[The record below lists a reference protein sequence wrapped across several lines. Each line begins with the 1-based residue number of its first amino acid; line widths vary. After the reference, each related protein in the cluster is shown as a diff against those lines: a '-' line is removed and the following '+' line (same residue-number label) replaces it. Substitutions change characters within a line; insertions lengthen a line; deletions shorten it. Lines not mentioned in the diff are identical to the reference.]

1 MRKLI
6 CILICSLLYLFFCG
20 QYYSAD
26 EEELISRLES
36 EAGEINENLPD
47 EVNDFLDDNDISVED
62 TEKMTSIT
70 PGDVFRY
77 ILGEFKTKL
86 KMPLKTLACLL
97 GAVLISSLAG
107 SMGDTITNKSLTRIY
122 EVITVIITVGV
133 ICNPISQCIKN
144 TATTLSQGSNF
155 MIGYIPIFAGITASS
170 GNVTSAV
177 SYNSIVL
184 IVAEIAVQ
192 LASNYLMPML
202 SICMALGIVEAIN
215 PTFNLSGITKAIKKA
230 ASFLICFVMT
240 IFVGLLSIQ
249 SIVGVSAD
257 TLGVKAAKFM
267 VSNFIPVVGGAVADA
282 YTTLRSS
289 LGLLRGGVGFIGI
302 ISISLLVLPTILEIT
317 AMRAVIFIG
326 DILSD
331 MFGLPQ
337 IKVLMK
343 NTSQILALAFSILVC
358 FFIIL
363 VISTTILMM
372 VGLNIS

>member
-1 MRKLI
+1 MKKII
-6 CILICSLLYLFFCG
+6 CILICTLLYLFFFG
-20 QYYSAD
+20 QYHSAD
-26 EEELISRLES
+26 DEELISRLES
-36 EAGEINENLPD
+36 EAGEINDNLPD

-77 ILGEFKTKL
+77 IWGEFKTKL

-133 ICNPISQCIKN
+133 ICNPISQCISN
-144 TATTLSQGSNF
+144 AATTLSQGGNF

-184 IVAEIAVQ
+184 LVAEVAVQ
-192 LASNYLMPML
+192 LAANYLMPML

-215 PTFNLSGITKAIKKA
+215 PTFNLSGITKAIKKV

-240 IFVGLLSIQ
+240 IFVGLLSLQ

-331 MFGLPQ
+331 MFGIPQ

>member
-1 MRKLI
+1 MKKII
-6 CILICSLLYLFFCG
+6 CILICTLLYLFFFG

-26 EEELISRLES
+26 DEELISRLES
-36 EAGEINENLPD
+36 EAGEINDNLPD

-77 ILGEFKTKL
+77 IWGEFKTKL

-133 ICNPISQCIKN
+133 ICNPISQCISN
-144 TATTLSQGSNF
+144 AATTLSQGGNF

-184 IVAEIAVQ
+184 LVAEVAVQ
-192 LASNYLMPML
+192 LAANYLMPML
-202 SICMALGIVEAIN
+202 SICMALGIVDAIN
-215 PTFNLSGITKAIKKA
+215 PTFNLSGITKAIKRV

-240 IFVGLLSIQ
+240 IFVGLLSLQ

-331 MFGLPQ
+331 MFGIPQ